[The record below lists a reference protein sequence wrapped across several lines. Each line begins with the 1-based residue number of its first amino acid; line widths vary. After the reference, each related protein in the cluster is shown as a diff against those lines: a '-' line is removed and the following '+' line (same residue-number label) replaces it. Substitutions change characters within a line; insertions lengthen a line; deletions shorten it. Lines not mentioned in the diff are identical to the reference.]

1 MPDGASSTKG
11 QNMTTEEQQNMTTE
25 EQIVKVTKVKESAY
39 KVRQDYLAAL
49 VRGIDKLSE
58 DEWDNLS
65 NDVVNWHIA
74 AVGQMD
80 KKRQIEDFKDV
91 TNTLP
96 DEGEDDNSPPEKDE
110 GTSDISSASEN
121 DDFIKEPSAEEPL
134 PEQETEEKK
143 PRKSKKAKAE
153 KVKAKSQFENR
164 PEPERYSK
172 ITGEK
177 DRFGITI
184 GTKTHEAVKMYN
196 TDEGATLKQV
206 DAALGGRHYNIL
218 QKLTKD
224 GHKVEK
230 LAGGYWRVK
239 HKGD

>member
-1 MPDGASSTKG
+1 
-11 QNMTTEEQQNMTTE
+11 MTTE
-25 EQIVKVTKVKESAY
+25 EQIVKVTKVKESSF

-49 VRGIDKLSE
+49 VRGIDKLSQ

-65 NDVVNWHIA
+65 DDVVNWHIA

-80 KKRQIEDFKDV
+80 KKRQIEDFAVNKSEEVEDAAEV
-91 TNTLP
+91 ETTASGMAENEEIVQLSSP
-96 DEGEDDNSPPEKDE
+96 VDDNRD
-110 GTSDISSASEN
+110 SDN
-121 DDFIKEPSAEEPL
+121 DKEPKPQE
-134 PEQETEEKK
+134 ETEEKK
-143 PRKSKKAKAE
+143 PRKPKKAKAE
-153 KVKAKSQFENR
+153 KVKSESQYESR

-196 TDEGATLKQV
+196 TEEGATLKQV
-206 DAALGGRHYNIL
+206 DKAIGGRHYNVL

-230 LAGGYWRVK
+230 LAGGFWRVA
-239 HKGD
+239 HKDD

>member
-1 MPDGASSTKG
+1 MTILIMKGAG
-11 QNMTTEEQQNMTTE
+11 MTTE
-25 EQIVKVTKVKESAY
+25 EQIVKVTKIKESSF
-39 KVRQDYLAAL
+39 KIRQDYLAAL
-49 VRGIDKLSE
+49 VRGIDKLSQ

-65 NDVVNWHIA
+65 DDVVNWHIA

-80 KKRQIEDFKDV
+80 KKRQIEDFADIPTASQAEPEEMENAEPEERPHSVDSDDV
-91 TNTLP
+91 STEPVSEEETL
-96 DEGEDDNSPPEKDE
+96 
-110 GTSDISSASEN
+110 
-121 DDFIKEPSAEEPL
+121 EP
-134 PEQETEEKK
+134 QTEEKK
-143 PRKSKKAKAE
+143 PRGRPKKAKAE
-153 KVKAKSQFENR
+153 KVKSKSQFENR

-196 TDEGATLKQV
+196 TPEGASLKQV

-230 LAGGYWRVK
+230 IGDVWRVK
-239 HKGD
+239 HRDD